1 MDFSPSY
8 LKLYERGE
16 LEERAENLK
25 QILKCCKLCPRN
37 CKVNR
42 IKGEKGY
49 CRAPGELVV
58 SSAFAHF
65 GEEPPLVGI
74 GGSGTIFFTHC
85 NLKCIFCQNYEI
97 SHLGEG
103 KIVSAKELAKIMVS
117 LQERGCH
124 NINLVTPTHYVP
136 QIIESLPFAIEKGLK
151 LPIVYNCG
159 GYENVEVIRLL
170 DGIIDIY
177 MPDIKFFDS
186 KVAKLLCNA
195 PDYPDV
201 VKSSVK
207 EMYRQVGDLKI
218 NRDGIAI
225 RGLLIRHLVM
235 PNGLAGTKE
244 VTEFIISELSKDSY
258 VNIMDQYRPCYKAFE
273 IPQINRRITYEEY
286 LNAIKIARESG
297 LYRGF

>member
-1 MDFSPSY
+1 M
-8 LKLYERGE
+8 
-16 LEERAENLK
+16 
-25 QILKCCKLCPRN
+25 
-37 CKVNR
+37 
-42 IKGEKGY
+42 
-49 CRAPGELVV
+49 
-58 SSAFAHF
+58 
-65 GEEPPLVGI
+65 
-74 GGSGTIFFTHC
+74 
-85 NLKCIFCQNYEI
+85 
-97 SHLGEG
+97 
-103 KIVSAKELAKIMVS
+103 
-117 LQERGCH
+117 
-124 NINLVTPTHYVP
+124 
-136 QIIESLPFAIEKGLK
+136 GL
-151 LPIVYNCG
+151 
-159 GYENVEVIRLL
+159 
-170 DGIIDIY
+170 
-177 MPDIKFFDS
+177 FFDS

-201 VKSSVK
+201 VKTSVK